1 MMKDADKKNIIKV
14 EPGTM
19 LAIVTVLLLVPLLLM
34 GFLFQ

>member
-1 MMKDADKKNIIKV
+1 MKDADKKNIVKV
-14 EPGTM
+14 EPGTL